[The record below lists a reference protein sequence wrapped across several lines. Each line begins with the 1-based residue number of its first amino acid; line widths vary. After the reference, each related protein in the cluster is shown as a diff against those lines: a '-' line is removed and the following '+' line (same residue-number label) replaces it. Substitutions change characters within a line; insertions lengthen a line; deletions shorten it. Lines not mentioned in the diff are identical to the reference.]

1 MTAWTLV
8 LAASALGALSFFEPC
23 TIATHT
29 LFSVR
34 AHARPWP
41 DCCRELLT
49 LWLTRSLLSVGLLLL
64 ALTITAPPDW
74 GIYVP
79 SVILTVMATVYII
92 SRFQYIPVP
101 HLEFHKLIPGN
112 VRLPHAV
119 QLGLTLPACTLPL
132 FIIVLGITITLDS
145 YALALMGG
153 LLFAGLFTLP
163 TAVTSVM
170 GLSEAGQR
178 FLGVSALATPYIT
191 AALMYGVAIYLLF

>member
-8 LAASALGALSFFEPC
+8 LASSVLGALSYFEPC

-41 DCCRELLT
+41 GCCRELLT
-49 LWLTRSLLSVGLLLL
+49 LWVTRSLLTVGLLLL
-64 ALTITAPPDW
+64 ALAMSEPPAW
-74 GIYVP
+74 GTYVP
-79 SVILTVMATVYII
+79 SVILTVMATVYIV

-101 HLEFHKLIPGN
+101 HLEFHKLIPGST
-112 VRLPHAV
+112 RLPHAV

-132 FIIVLGITITLDS
+132 FIIVLGVTITLDS
-145 YALALMGG
+145 HVLAVVGG
-153 LLFAGLFTLP
+153 LAFAGLFTLP
-163 TAVTSVM
+163 TAVTSVT

-178 FLGVSALATPYIT
+178 FLRISALATPYIT
-191 AALMYGVAIYLLF
+191 AVLLYGAAAYLLF

>member
-1 MTAWTLV
+1 MTAWTLG
-8 LAASALGALSFFEPC
+8 LTASALGVLSFFEPC

-41 DCCRELLT
+41 GCCRELLT
-49 LWLTRSLLSVGLLLL
+49 LWLTRSLLVVGLLLL
-64 ALTITAPPDW
+64 ALSITAPPVW
-74 GIYVP
+74 VAYVP
-79 SVILTVMATVYII
+79 SVILTIMATVYIV

-101 HLEFHKLIPGN
+101 HLAFHKLIPGST
-112 VRLPHAV
+112 RLPHAM

-145 YALALMGG
+145 YALAIMGG

-163 TAVTSVM
+163 TAVTSVT
-170 GLSEAGQR
+170 GLSAAGQR
-178 FLGVSALATPYIT
+178 FLKVSALATPYIT
-191 AALMYGVAIYLLF
+191 AALMYGGAIYLLF

>member
-34 AHARPWP
+34 AHAHPWP
-41 DCCRELLT
+41 GCCRELLT
-49 LWLTRSLLSVGLLLL
+49 LWVTRSLLSVGLLLL
-64 ALTITAPPDW
+64 ALTITAPPVW
-74 GIYVP
+74 GTYVP
-79 SVILTVMATVYII
+79 SVILTVMATVYIV

-112 VRLPHAV
+112 ARLPHAV

-145 YALALMGG
+145 YALTVMGG

-163 TAVTSVM
+163 TAVTSVT

-178 FLGVSALATPYIT
+178 FLKVAALTTPYIT
-191 AALMYGVAIYLLF
+191 AALMVGAAIYLLF

>member
-41 DCCRELLT
+41 GCCRELLT
-49 LWLTRSLLSVGLLLL
+49 LWVTRSLLSVGLLLL
-64 ALTITAPPDW
+64 ALTITAPPVW
-74 GIYVP
+74 GTYVP
-79 SVILTVMATVYII
+79 SVILTVMATVYIV

-112 VRLPHAV
+112 ARLPHAV

-145 YALALMGG
+145 YALAVMGG

-163 TAVTSVM
+163 TAVTSVT
-170 GLSEAGQR
+170 GLSGAGQR
-178 FLGVSALATPYIT
+178 FLKVAALTTPYIT
-191 AALMYGVAIYLLF
+191 AALMVGAAIYLLF

>member
-41 DCCRELLT
+41 GCCRELLT
-49 LWLTRSLLSVGLLLL
+49 LWVTRSLLSVGLLLL
-64 ALTITAPPDW
+64 ALTITAPPVW
-74 GIYVP
+74 GTYVP
-79 SVILTVMATVYII
+79 SVILTVMATVYIV

-112 VRLPHAV
+112 ARLPHAV
-119 QLGLTLPACTLPL
+119 QLGLTLSACTLPL

-145 YALALMGG
+145 YALAVMGG

-163 TAVTSVM
+163 TAVTSVT
-170 GLSEAGQR
+170 GLSGAGQR
-178 FLGVSALATPYIT
+178 FLKVAALTTPYIT
-191 AALMYGVAIYLLF
+191 AALMVGAAIYLLF

>member
-8 LAASALGALSFFEPC
+8 LAAAVLGALSFFEPC

-41 DCCRELLT
+41 GGCRELLT
-49 LWLTRSLLSVGLLLL
+49 LWATRSLLAIGLLLL
-64 ALTITAPPDW
+64 ALAMTAPPAW
-74 GIYVP
+74 GTYVP
-79 SVILTVMATVYII
+79 SVILTVMATVYIV

-101 HLEFHKLIPGN
+101 HLEFHKLIPGSA
-112 VRLPHAV
+112 RLPHAV

-132 FIIVLGITITLDS
+132 FIIVLGVTITLDS
-145 YALALMGG
+145 PALAVVGG
-153 LLFAGLFTLP
+153 LAFAGLFTLP
-163 TAVTSVM
+163 TTVTSVT

-178 FLGVSALATPYIT
+178 FLKISALTTPYIT
-191 AALMYGVAIYLLF
+191 AVLLYGVAVYLLF